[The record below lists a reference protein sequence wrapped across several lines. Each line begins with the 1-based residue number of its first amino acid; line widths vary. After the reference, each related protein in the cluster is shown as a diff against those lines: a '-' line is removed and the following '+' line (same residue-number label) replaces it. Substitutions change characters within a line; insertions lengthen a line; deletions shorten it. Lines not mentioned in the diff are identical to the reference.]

1 VRAFAVH
8 PGGIM
13 TDLQRHLPRE
23 EQIAM
28 GWMDADGTLNPAFK
42 TPAQGAATS
51 VWCATSTQLDGLGG
65 VYCEDCNIAVIV
77 PDDAATWTGV
87 RQYAIDPEAARR
99 LWTVSE
105 TMTGV
110 ESARI

>member
-1 VRAFAVH
+1 
-8 PGGIM
+8 M